1 VSSKRDQV
9 LDAATVCF
17 GRYGYRRSSMESIAQ
32 AAGMSRPA
40 VYQHFGGKDEIFRV
54 VASRLFDD
62 ALAQAEA
69 AAAPTAGSQNP
80 ADRLYGVLAAKHQL
94 LVGATQEEFRAELIA
109 EAETLT
115 ADLLETFQQR
125 LTTILRR
132 LFDDV
137 RDELDLLGTQ
147 LSTGDAARL
156 VLASA
161 SGIECDPS
169 PRVVRKR
176 LRQLAELTVRG
187 LRSG

>member
-1 VSSKRDQV
+1 
-9 LDAATVCF
+9 
-17 GRYGYRRSSMESIAQ
+17 MESIAR

-40 VYQHFGGKDEIFRV
+40 VYQHFSGKDEIFRA

-69 AAAPTAGSQNP
+69 AAWPSEPHDP

-94 LVGATQEEFRAELIA
+94 LVGATHEEFRAELIA

-115 ADLLETFQQR
+115 ADLLAGFRQR
-125 LTTILRR
+125 LTTVLRR

-156 VLASA
+156 VLAA
-161 SGIECDPS
+161 AGGIECDPS
-169 PRVVRKR
+169 PRVVRKQ